1 MLSENQIDEL
11 IDAAIREKALL
22 AHLDEL
28 ENQLEAKRKKK
39 AVVVKAV
46 IWSLAAAAGL
56 VAGVFL
62 FQWQRDRSQLRE
74 AYAQAISE
82 MSIEQRNSVMR
93 SDSLDIML
101 AEAQSALAAGDTK
114 ATRQLL
120 DRLQVSLEQERNAV
134 SESNIENVLVSQMD
148 RIQYEA
154 DWLYVL
160 SYLCDGNV
168 RHSREALERVEET
181 QESPYHEKAVDLLNQ
196 YFR

>member
-1 MLSENQIDEL
+1 MISENQIDEL

-74 AYAQAISE
+74 AYVQAISE

-93 SDSLDIML
+93 SDSLDILL

-134 SESNIENVLVSQMD
+134 SESNIESVLVSQMD

-160 SYLCDGNV
+160 SYLCDGSV

>member
-1 MLSENQIDEL
+1 MISENQIDEL

-46 IWSLAAAAGL
+46 IWSLAATAGL

-93 SDSLDIML
+93 SDSLDIWL
-101 AEAQSALAAGDTK
+101 AEARSGLAAGDSK
-114 ATRQLL
+114 LARERIDRVQVALAMERESISHSSIEPVLRAQL
-120 DRLQVSLEQERNAV
+120 
-134 SESNIENVLVSQMD
+134 ESV
-148 RIQYEA
+148 QYEA
-154 DWLYVL
+154 DWLYAL
-160 SYLCDGNV
+160 TCLHDGNI
-168 RHSREALERVEET
+168 RHSRKSLEKVAQA
-181 QESPYHEKAVDLLNQ
+181 QESPYREKAVELLNQ

>member
-1 MLSENQIDEL
+1 MISENQIDEL

-93 SDSLDIML
+93 SDSLYIWL

-120 DRLQVSLEQERNAV
+120 DNLQVSLEQERNAV

>member
-1 MLSENQIDEL
+1 MISENQIDEL

-120 DRLQVSLEQERNAV
+120 DRLQVSLEQERNSV

>member
-1 MLSENQIDEL
+1 MISENQIDEL

-93 SDSLDIML
+93 SDSLYIWL

-120 DRLQVSLEQERNAV
+120 DNLQVSLEQERNAV

-154 DWLYVL
+154 DWLYAL
-160 SYLCDGNV
+160 TYMCEGRIRL
-168 RHSREALERVEET
+168 SREALEKVELSEG
-181 QESPYHEKAVDLLNQ
+181 SPYREKAVEILNQ

>member
-1 MLSENQIDEL
+1 MISENQIDEL

>member
-1 MLSENQIDEL
+1 MISENQIDEL

-93 SDSLDIML
+93 SDSLDILL

-134 SESNIENVLVSQMD
+134 SESNIESVLVSQMD

-160 SYLCDGNV
+160 SYLCDGSV